1 MNHQKSTT
9 SGDDETD
16 YFDAIHVDLFTAK
29 ILSKLPVKSIAQCR
43 CVSKLWSS
51 QIRRPY
57 YNMLFPIMSPAP
69 PRILFTIENAEGL
82 FFYTSP
88 QPRNPDENTSLVATL
103 HHRTSGN
110 SLRITSPPV
119 GGLLCLEHDRK
130 NYSRVLVISNPITG
144 EFLALPKLRI
154 NEIKKELLYLNETY
168 IFGYDPID
176 KQSKVLRITSSSC
189 RLPKFGQYH
198 VLTFES
204 GNKNLLWRKTECCT
218 LHFPMGDIRA
228 MCISGILYY
237 AADVSTNFT
246 IACFHVRS
254 EDFTFIDINQDIK
267 KMGQTLNFI
276 DFKGK
281 LGAFC
286 YKKFSKTFELWVLED
301 AERHQWSKHIYQ
313 LPNRYL
319 NKVVAAGVVG
329 SSEIVF
335 YRKYTREQDQFF
347 IAYYN
352 LESNIITRVIL
363 EVPLLFSGTCCVN
376 AFTNYVGDV
385 RLM

>member
-16 YFDAIHVDLFTAK
+16 YFDAIPVDLFTAK

-82 FFYTSP
+82 FFYSSP

-176 KQSKVLRITSSSC
+176 KQSK
-189 RLPKFGQYH
+189 
-198 VLTFES
+198 
-204 GNKNLLWRKTECCT
+204 
-218 LHFPMGDIRA
+218 
-228 MCISGILYY
+228 
-237 AADVSTNFT
+237 
-246 IACFHVRS
+246 
-254 EDFTFIDINQDIK
+254 
-267 KMGQTLNFI
+267 
-276 DFKGK
+276 
-281 LGAFC
+281 
-286 YKKFSKTFELWVLED
+286 D

-313 LPNRYL
+313 LPNRNL
-319 NKVVAAGVVG
+319 NEVVAAGVVG

-352 LESNIITRVIL
+352 LESNKLTKVIL
-363 EVPLLFSGTCCVN
+363 EVPQLFSGTCYVN

>member
-69 PRILFTIENAEGL
+69 PRILFTIENAQGL

-110 SLRITSPPV
+110 NLRITSPPV

-176 KQSKVLRITSSSC
+176 KQSK
-189 RLPKFGQYH
+189 
-198 VLTFES
+198 
-204 GNKNLLWRKTECCT
+204 
-218 LHFPMGDIRA
+218 
-228 MCISGILYY
+228 
-237 AADVSTNFT
+237 
-246 IACFHVRS
+246 
-254 EDFTFIDINQDIK
+254 
-267 KMGQTLNFI
+267 
-276 DFKGK
+276 
-281 LGAFC
+281 
-286 YKKFSKTFELWVLED
+286 D